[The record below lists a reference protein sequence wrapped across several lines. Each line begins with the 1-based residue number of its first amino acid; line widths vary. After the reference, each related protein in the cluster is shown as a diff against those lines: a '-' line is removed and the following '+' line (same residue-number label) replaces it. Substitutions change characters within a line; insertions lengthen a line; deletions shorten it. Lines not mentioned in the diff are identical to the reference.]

1 VARPLLTLATPIAL
15 VGLIAPLT
23 AACGSDESA
32 PAPSTTSPTPSI
44 LTTTTTSTI
53 ATTTTTTIWTGPP
66 TLAPGATLPTPI
78 APPGPDE
85 VDPEVLLG
93 TMEIPAL
100 MMSSPIYE
108 GITDPTFDRGV
119 GWWPGTA
126 RPGEPGNV
134 VLGGHRTSTPRPFRY
149 LEKLVPGDEIVFT
162 VDGGEFVYRVTRT
175 EVVTPDAMWIVD
187 QTPAATATLFACHP
201 PGSIKERIVVFAE
214 FDRRA

>member
-1 VARPLLTLATPIAL
+1 MRARTGASLLVTATMAVASTS
-15 VGLIAPLT
+15 
-23 AACGSDESA
+23 ACGSDEAA
-32 PAPSTTSPTPSI
+32 PETSVSTSSPTTSTS
-44 LTTTTTSTI
+44 TTTSTV
-53 ATTTTTTIWTGPP
+53 WTGPP
-66 TLAPGATLPTPI
+66 TLPPGGTLPTPI

-85 VDPEVLLG
+85 VDPDVLMG

-134 VLGGHRTSTPRPFRY
+134 VLGGHRTSAPRPFRH
-149 LEKLVPGDEIVFT
+149 LELLAPGDEIVFA
-162 VDGGEFVYRVTRT
+162 VDDDVFVYRVTRT
-175 EVVTPDAMWIVD
+175 EVVTPEAMWIVD
-187 QTPAATATLFACHP
+187 QTPTATATLFACHP
-201 PGSIKERIVVFAE
+201 PGSTKERIVVFAE

>member
-1 VARPLLTLATPIAL
+1 MRTNSRASLLITAALALPI
-15 VGLIAPLT
+15 T
-23 AACGSDESA
+23 ACGSDETAPETSSA
-32 PAPSTTSPTPSI
+32 AV
-44 LTTTTTSTI
+44 TTTTVPASTTTTI
-53 ATTTTTTIWTGPP
+53 ATTTTTLWTGPP

-85 VDPEVLLG
+85 VDPEVLMG

-134 VLGGHRTSTPRPFRY
+134 VLGGHRTSTPRPFRH
-149 LEKLVPGDEIVFT
+149 LELLEPGDEIVFT
-162 VDGGEFVYRVTRT
+162 IDTGVFVYRVTGT
-175 EVVTPDAMWIVD
+175 QIVEPEAMWIVD
-187 QTPAATATLFACHP
+187 QTPLATATLFACHP
-201 PGSIKERIVVFAE
+201 PGSTKERIVVFAE

>member
-1 VARPLLTLATPIAL
+1 MRRRF
-15 VGLIAPLT
+15 APLSLVIATIT
-23 AACGSDESA
+23 AVVGCGSDDA
-32 PAPSTTSPTPSI
+32 TPAPSTTSPTPSI

-53 ATTTTTTIWTGPP
+53 ATTTTTVWTGPP

-85 VDPEVLLG
+85 VDPEVFMG

>member
-1 VARPLLTLATPIAL
+1 M
-15 VGLIAPLT
+15 APLT
-23 AACGSDESA
+23 AACGSDEST
-32 PAPSTTSPTPSI
+32 PAPSTTTPTPST

-53 ATTTTTTIWTGPP
+53 APTTTTTIWTGPP

-134 VLGGHRTSTPRPFRY
+134 VLGGHRTSAPRPFRY

-162 VDGGEFVYRVTRT
+162 LDSGTFVYRVTRT

-201 PGSIKERIVVFAE
+201 PGSTKERIVVFAE
-214 FDRRA
+214 FDRQA

>member
-1 VARPLLTLATPIAL
+1 V
-15 VGLIAPLT
+15 
-23 AACGSDESA
+23 
-32 PAPSTTSPTPSI
+32 
-44 LTTTTTSTI
+44 
-53 ATTTTTTIWTGPP
+53 WTGPP

-85 VDPEVLLG
+85 VDPEVFMG

>member
-1 VARPLLTLATPIAL
+1 M
-15 VGLIAPLT
+15 APLT

-32 PAPSTTSPTPSI
+32 PAPSTTTPTAST
-44 LTTTTTSTI
+44 LTTTTSTI
-53 ATTTTTTIWTGPP
+53 ATTTTTTIWTGLP

-126 RPGEPGNV
+126 RPGELGNV
-134 VLGGHRTSTPRPFRY
+134 VLGGHRTSAPRPFRY
-149 LEKLVPGDEIVFT
+149 LEKLIPGDEIVFT
-162 VDGGEFVYRVTRT
+162 LDSGTFVYRVTRT

-201 PGSIKERIVVFAE
+201 PGSTKERIVVFAE
-214 FDRRA
+214 FDRQA